1 MAMFKSYAK
10 LLEGKGFDYI
20 IVESEKKNNLL
31 RKDKT
36 TWKGYVLKGYH
47 EYWELN
53 EDLTI

>member
-10 LLEGKGFDYI
+10 LLEGKGFDYM
-20 IVESEKKNNLL
+20 IVESEKNNLL

-47 EYWELN
+47 EY
-53 EDLTI
+53 